1 MSKKNNPVL
10 NDNSFEYEDRISNV
24 LISPKNRVI
33 NYQINLN
40 NNHIKEN
47 NTNINNLNK
56 ISQNNEFNLSN
67 RKILTDYDINT
78 FNLDNSNEPDKQKLL
93 ETFLL
98 FKKFV
103 SIQNKENYSQ
113 IDEDKNQILKSISV
127 ENLNFSNTNF
137 DLENSQQNCIDSVP
151 LKENEKVIEKD
162 NKLEIIKK
170 ISLNVKNILNNSEKN
185 LENINQHNVYTSNEY
200 IKDNE
205 NILNKNNSKDL
216 FNQNLSHNNE
226 NNLDLFPNQEQ
237 TKILLDE
244 DNKIKNIIAENG
256 ILELNKGN
264 KVEDKEV
271 IKKIE
276 NYDDKP
282 IKSSNANFFELL
294 EKTLSENPDLYEN
307 KNISENINIKIKLK
321 PKKVNTIT
329 QAKDVKNFK
338 NDSNNFYENS
348 NDLSEKYCTTDKNI
362 SEKRNLTIR
371 NEKNFSNI
379 INKSIE
385 KKSIKDK
392 NINFDNKNNFNS
404 INAKENHNLK
414 LNSANNPI
422 KSKGKKGKSEKI
434 NSLW

>member
-385 KKSIKDK
+385 KKNIKDK